1 MRTRVL
7 SKLAHEWKG
16 VLKVCVY
23 FLLSISLFIHS
34 CSCSLF
40 STFITIGGD
49 GWFPA
54 TIEKIKKTKKK
65 GLTFTLAYDDGD
77 IEKNVTLS
85 NLKFLEAKDELEVLE
100 NDQISKN
107 LCQIRMCS
115 DKGIFQCSKCKLVVC
130 TEHELH
136 GAHRPLPKTKL
147 CAIIDISNTSIP
159 SSIQKEKEE
168 SKSENK
174 SVIELDKE
182 EEEEEEEEK
191 EEEEVEEVEGP
202 FILNRSIIPFILNR
216 SIIPIT
222 IVIGAKSS
230 NKWDGN

>member
-1 MRTRVL
+1 MSSEDDRPLKRARPSKRRLIESEDEDESPFEVGTRV
-7 SKLAHEWKG
+7 EGRFKG
-16 VLKVCVY
+16 LCLFSFVY
-23 FLLSISLFIHS
+23 FTIYSFLFLFFVLNLYYNRWRWLVS
-34 CSCSLF
+34 C
-40 STFITIGGD
+40 
-49 GWFPA
+49 
-54 TIEKIKKTKKK
+54 
-65 GLTFTLAYDDGD
+65 Y
-77 IEKNVTLS
+77 NR
-85 NLKFLEAKDELEVLE
+85 KDK
-100 NDQISKN
+100 ISKN

>member
-1 MRTRVL
+1 M
-7 SKLAHEWKG
+7 
-16 VLKVCVY
+16 
-23 FLLSISLFIHS
+23 
-34 CSCSLF
+34 
-40 STFITIGGD
+40 
-49 GWFPA
+49 
-54 TIEKIKKTKKK
+54 
-65 GLTFTLAYDDGD
+65 
-77 IEKNVTLS
+77 TLS

-182 EEEEEEEEK
+182 EEEEVCQLLQLQQK
-191 EEEEVEEVEGP
+191 GFFQLQVNILYQIQKNTFP
-202 FILNRSIIPFILNR
+202 FSHFLSFFRFDHN
-216 SIIPIT
+216 
-222 IVIGAKSS
+222 
-230 NKWDGN
+230 